1 MKTLNINKMYSDS
14 SMVKVSGT
22 IIICALLWHGLPF
35 IIQWYNGTAGMIDSS
50 IWLLLLFTIIS
61 FLGLSALAWWLLQR
75 AWVSLG
81 LPGIQTM
88 VSQFK
93 HLTLWQQ
100 FALYWASFAL
110 LLLAAVLSLVAV
122 F

>member
-1 MKTLNINKMYSDS
+1 MTTLYLKSAMPVLKNI
-14 SMVKVSGT
+14 T
-22 IIICALLWHGLPF
+22 
-35 IIQWYNGTAGMIDSS
+35 
-50 IWLLLLFTIIS
+50 LLLSIGIAAYLLIAIGSKLQELQPTMGVLDAGVWQLIALS
-61 FLGLSALAWWLLQR
+61 MLCFLGLSALAWWLLQR

>member
-1 MKTLNINKMYSDS
+1 MTTLYLKSAMPVLKNI
-14 SMVKVSGT
+14 T
-22 IIICALLWHGLPF
+22 
-35 IIQWYNGTAGMIDSS
+35 
-50 IWLLLLFTIIS
+50 LLLSIGIAAYLLIAIGSKLQELQPTMGVLDAGIWQLITLS
-61 FLGLSALAWWLLQR
+61 ALCFLGLSALAWWLLQR